1 MKEAYKENAQFIVLL
16 IIMYVVGVW
25 GGPIIYLLFPLL
37 FGMFGLKG
45 LFFEMLITSLWML
58 ILSDYVPVKNATHDD
73 LQFAKD
79 LKPII
84 PIFLFGF
91 YVIHREKFSK
101 ISKAFINF
109 IPFFI
114 IILIST
120 QYSIKMD
127 VAIKKYLSYLL
138 MYFSIPMYVNYL
150 HKEYGSHFWNSLLT
164 FIIWMLVIGL
174 LLGTFV
180 PQIGMIAGGRFKGI
194 LGNPNGLGIFL
205 NLTFI
210 LWLTAKELKLT
221 TFSVKENRFILFV
234 ILFSLFW
241 SGSRNG
247 MMSIFLFY
255 LIFRLTKIHWSIA
268 IVAVSFVFVFE
279 ELMFSSFIALIEFFQ
294 MQEFFRVDSIE
305 KGSGRKIAWVFAWI
319 IIEKKFFFLGGGFA
333 NDENIMRP
341 NYKMLSMQGHQGGVH
356 NSYLSMWFD
365 GGLIGLMFYFLG
377 LLKSILFSLK
387 GNYIGLAFLFS
398 ILFNITYES
407 WLVASLNPFSILF
420 LIILT
425 IFVEN
430 LKGEEKINSL
440 SQPQTS

>member
-1 MKEAYKENAQFIVLL
+1 MKEAYKENAQFILLL

-25 GGPIIYLLFPLL
+25 GGPIIYILFPLI

-45 LFFEMLITSLWML
+45 LFFELLITSLWML
-58 ILSDYVPVKNATHDD
+58 ILSDYVPIKNATYDD

-84 PIFLFGF
+84 PLFLFGF
-91 YVIHREKFSK
+91 YVMHREKFPK
-101 ISKAFINF
+101 ISKIFINF
-109 IPFFI
+109 FPFFI
-114 IILIST
+114 IILISM

-127 VAIKKYLSYLL
+127 VAIKKYLSYIL
-138 MYFSIPMYVNYL
+138 MYFSIPMYVSYL
-150 HKEYGSHFWNSLLT
+150 HKQYGTHFWNSLLT

-205 NLTFI
+205 NLTFM
-210 LWLTAKELKLT
+210 LWLIAKEFKLIQ
-221 TFSVKENRFILFV
+221 FSLKENRLIFFV
-234 ILFSLFW
+234 LIFSLLW

-255 LIFRLTKIHWSIA
+255 LVFRLVKIHWSIA
-268 IVAVSFVFVFE
+268 IISVLFVFVFE
-279 ELMFSSFIALIEFFQ
+279 DLMFSSFIALIEFFQ
-294 MQEFFRVDSIE
+294 MQDFFRVDSIE
-305 KGSGRKIAWVFAWI
+305 EGSGRKIAWVFAWA
-319 IIEKKFFFLGGGFA
+319 IIEKKFFFLGGGFG

-365 GGLIGLMFYFLG
+365 GGIIGLILYFLG
-377 LLKSILFSLK
+377 LLRSVLSSLK
-387 GNYIGLAFLFS
+387 NNYIGLAFLFS

-407 WLVASLNPFSILF
+407 WLVASLNPFTILF

-430 LKGEEKINSL
+430 LKGEEITDNL
-440 SQPQTS
+440 SQTETS